1 MSNSKPVA
9 LALSGALIGGL
20 ALSGS
25 AFAMQSLPQG
35 YLLSAAAHD
44 HAGAAKATDN
54 TAGTSGA
61 TTGKTA
67 EGQCGEGKCGAGMR
81 RSDEAKTQHAEAD
94 HAGHH
99 AEADRAESTRA
110 EEVKRDGALLLLAE
124 EAQASDPAGF
134 SAAGGAMLERLRAE
148 GTLLG
153 GHAPQ

>member
-1 MSNSKPVA
+1 MALHSFHAHFRGIAALQENTLSNSKPVA

-44 HAGAAKATDN
+44 HAGAAKPTDN

-67 EGQCGEGKCGAGMR
+67 EGRCGEGKCGAGMR
-81 RSDEAKTQHAEAD
+81 KADAAKAQPAEANQ
-94 HAGHH
+94 ATQP
-99 AEADRAESTRA
+99 AEAERAESTRA
-110 EEVKRDGALLLLAE
+110 EEVKQEGAAKAGHAE
-124 EAQASDPAGF
+124 GKCGEGKCG
-134 SAAGGAMLERLRAE
+134 GGA
-148 GTLLG
+148 
-153 GHAPQ
+153 